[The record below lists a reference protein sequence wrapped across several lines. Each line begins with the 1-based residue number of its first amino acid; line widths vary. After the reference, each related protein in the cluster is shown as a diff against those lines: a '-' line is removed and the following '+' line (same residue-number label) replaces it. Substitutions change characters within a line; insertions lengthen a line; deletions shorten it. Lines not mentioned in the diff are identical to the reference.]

1 MEQQSNSD
9 SGQTRLL
16 AAGGLIG
23 ALLASSCCIVPL
35 VLLTLGVSGAWIG
48 NLTGLAPYQGY
59 FTAAT
64 LVFLASG
71 FWFVYRR
78 PNDACE
84 LGTYCASPRSGRV
97 IKSMLWVSTLL
108 IGVALAD
115 DWWAPLIT

>member
-1 MEQQSNSD
+1 MEQQPNSD
-9 SGQTRLL
+9 SGRRHLL
-16 AAGGLIG
+16 AAGGLVG

-64 LVFLASG
+64 LVFLVSG
-71 FWFVYRR
+71 FWFVYRK
-78 PNDACE
+78 PGDTCE
-84 LGTYCASPRSGRV
+84 LGTYCASPQSDRL
-97 IKSMLWVSTLL
+97 IKSVLWGSTLL
-108 IGVALAD
+108 IGIALAD

>member
-1 MEQQSNSD
+1 MEQQPNSD
-9 SGQTRLL
+9 SGRRRLL
-16 AAGGLIG
+16 AAGGLVG

-71 FWFVYRR
+71 FWFVYRK
-78 PNDACE
+78 PGDTCE
-84 LGTYCASPRSGRV
+84 LGTYCASPQSDRL
-97 IKSMLWVSTLL
+97 IKSVLWGSTLL
-108 IGVALAD
+108 IGIALAD

>member
-78 PNDACE
+78 PNDDACQ
-84 LGTYCASPRSGRV
+84 LGTYCASPRSGQV
-97 IKSMLWVSTLL
+97 IKSLANAGYPARL
-108 IGVALAD
+108 IDNSATNL
-115 DWWAPLIT
+115 